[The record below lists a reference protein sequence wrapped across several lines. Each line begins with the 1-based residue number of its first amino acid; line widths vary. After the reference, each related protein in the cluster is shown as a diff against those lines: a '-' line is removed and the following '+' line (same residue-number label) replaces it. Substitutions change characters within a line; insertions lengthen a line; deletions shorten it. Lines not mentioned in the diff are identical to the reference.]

1 MMQLRRQ
8 TVEHPFADLKHRIL
22 GNARLLMRGLN
33 GAKSELSIAVL
44 AYNLKRVF
52 NMKGATWMQQA
63 LQG

>member
-1 MMQLRRQ
+1 
-8 TVEHPFADLKHRIL
+8 
-22 GNARLLMRGLN
+22 MRGLN